1 MMRNPSNHGSKAAPA
16 KTRRQRGFT
25 LLELLVV
32 IAILGLLAA
41 LVAPRVMTLFGN
53 AKQKIAAQ
61 SIGQLNDVLEFYR
74 LDVGSYPTSDQGLE
88 ALVTAPSG
96 VANWHGPYIK
106 DGKAP
111 ADPWGKPFQYRNPSS
126 RTGRPFDICSYGA
139 AGQPGGSGENATV
152 CNP

>member
-1 MMRNPSNHGSKAAPA
+1 MSRLMPVVLLTPVTR
-16 KTRRQRGFT
+16 RRQRGFT

-61 SIGQLNDVLEFYR
+61 SIGQLTDVLEFYR
-74 LDVGSYPTSDQGLE
+74 LDVGSYPSTDQGLD

-96 VANWHGPYIK
+96 AANWHGPYLK
-106 DGKAP
+106 DGKTP
-111 ADPWGKPFQYRNPSS
+111 VDPWGRPFQYRNPSA
-126 RTGRPFDICSYGA
+126 RTGLPFDICSYGA
-139 AGQPGGSGENATV
+139 SGQPGGSGENATV
-152 CNP
+152 CNSQ

>member
-1 MMRNPSNHGSKAAPA
+1 MSRSMPVSAPVDR
-16 KTRRQRGFT
+16 RRQRGFT

-61 SIGQLNDVLEFYR
+61 SIGQLTDVLEFYR
-74 LDVGSYPTSDQGLE
+74 LDVGAYPSTDQGLD
-88 ALVTAPSG
+88 ALVAAPSG
-96 VANWHGPYIK
+96 VANWHGPYLK

-111 ADPWGKPFQYRNPSS
+111 VDPWGRPFQYRNPSA
-126 RTGRPFDICSYGA
+126 RTGLPFDICSYGA
-139 AGQPGGSGENATV
+139 SGQPGGSGENATV
-152 CNP
+152 CNSQ

>member
-1 MMRNPSNHGSKAAPA
+1 MPRPMPAVLLTPAAR
-16 KTRRQRGFT
+16 RRQRGFT

-53 AKQKIAAQ
+53 AKQKIAQQ
-61 SIGQLNDVLEFYR
+61 SIGQLADVLEFYR
-74 LDVGSYPTSDQGLE
+74 LDVGSYPSTDQGLD

-96 VANWHGPYIK
+96 AANWHGPYLK
-106 DGKAP
+106 DGKTP
-111 ADPWGKPFQYRNPSS
+111 TDPWGRPFLYRNPST
-126 RTGRPFDICSYGA
+126 RTGLPFDICSYGA

-152 CNP
+152 CNGQ

>member
-1 MMRNPSNHGSKAAPA
+1 MSRLMAVIPVAR
-16 KTRRQRGFT
+16 RRQRGFT

-61 SIGQLNDVLEFYR
+61 SIGQLADVLEFYR
-74 LDVGSYPTSDQGLE
+74 LDVGSYPTTDQGLG
-88 ALVTAPSG
+88 ALVIAPSG
-96 VANWHGPYIK
+96 VTNWHGPYLK
-106 DGKAP
+106 EAKLP
-111 ADPWGKPFQYRNPSS
+111 ADPWGRPFQYRNPSA
-126 RTGRPFDICSYGA
+126 RTGLPFDICTYGA

-152 CNP
+152 CNNQ

>member
-1 MMRNPSNHGSKAAPA
+1 MPRLMPA
-16 KTRRQRGFT
+16 DRRRQRGFT

-61 SIGQLNDVLEFYR
+61 SIGQLTDVLEFYR
-74 LDVGSYPTSDQGLE
+74 LDVGAYPSTDQGLD

-96 VANWHGPYIK
+96 VANWHGPYLK

-111 ADPWGKPFQYRNPSS
+111 VDPWGRPFQYRNPSS
-126 RTGRPFDICSYGA
+126 RTGQPFDICSYGA
-139 AGQPGGSGENATV
+139 SGQPGGSGENATV
-152 CNP
+152 CNGP

>member
-1 MMRNPSNHGSKAAPA
+1 MSRLMPVVLLTPVTR
-16 KTRRQRGFT
+16 RRQRGFT

-61 SIGQLNDVLEFYR
+61 SIGQLTDVLEFYR
-74 LDVGSYPTSDQGLE
+74 LDVGSYPSTDQGLG

-96 VANWHGPYIK
+96 AANWHGPYLK

-111 ADPWGKPFQYRNPSS
+111 VDPWGRPFQYRNPSA
-126 RTGRPFDICSYGA
+126 RTGLPFDICSYGA
-139 AGQPGGSGENATV
+139 SGQPGGSGENATV
-152 CNP
+152 CNSQ

>member
-1 MMRNPSNHGSKAAPA
+1 MTAAFAEAPSATPPEKR
-16 KTRRQRGFT
+16 RRQGGFT

-61 SIGQLNDVLEFYR
+61 SIGQLTDVLEFYR
-74 LDVGSYPTSDQGLE
+74 LDVGSYPTTDQGLN

-96 VANWHGPYIK
+96 AANWHGPYLK
-106 DGKAP
+106 DGKTP
-111 ADPWGKPFQYRNPSS
+111 TDPWGRPFQYRSPSS
-126 RTGRPFDICSYGA
+126 RTGLPFDICSYGA

-152 CNP
+152 CNQ